1 VPRPEVL
8 EPEVLSAR
16 DPFAV
21 KLAHLMDDMIR
32 VGPYSIGLDGLLGL
46 IPGFGDI
53 AGAVIAMII
62 VLRAAQAGI
71 PRIAIARMVTNIAID
86 TFVGS
91 IPLFG
96 DAFDFAYKSNLKNL
110 RIYEDSLRRGRASRT
125 SHWLFFLGIFLGI
138 AAVIGVFA
146 YGLVAL
152 VHALVLSLHSHAA

>member
-1 VPRPEVL
+1 VPPEVL

-16 DPFAV
+16 DPFSV

-32 VGPYSIGLDGLLGL
+32 IGPYSLGLDGLIGL

-53 AGAVIAMII
+53 AGAIVAMII

-71 PRIAIARMVTNIAID
+71 PRIALARMVTNIAID

-91 IPLFG
+91 IPIFG

-110 RIYEDSLRRGRASRT
+110 RIYEDSLRRGRGART
-125 SHWLFFLGIFLGI
+125 RHWLFFIGLFLAI
-138 AAVIGVFA
+138 AVVIGVFA

>member
-1 VPRPEVL
+1 VPPEVL

-16 DPFAV
+16 DPFSV

-32 VGPYSIGLDGLLGL
+32 IGPYSLGLDGLIGL

-53 AGAVIAMII
+53 AGAIVAMII

-71 PRIAIARMVTNIAID
+71 PRIALARMVTNIAID

-91 IPLFG
+91 IPIFG

-125 SHWLFFLGIFLGI
+125 RHWLFFIGLFLAI

>member
-8 EPEVLSAR
+8 EPEVLAAR

-21 KLAHLMDDMIR
+21 KLAHLMDDAIR
-32 VGPYSIGLDGLLGL
+32 IGPYSIGLDGLLGL
-46 IPGFGDI
+46 VPGFGDI
-53 AGAVIAMII
+53 AGALIAMLI
-62 VLRAAQAGI
+62 VMRAAQAGI
-71 PRIAIARMVTNIAID
+71 PRVAIARMVTNIAID

-125 SHWLFFLGIFLGI
+125 SHWLFFLGLFVAI
-138 AAVIGVFA
+138 AAVIGIFA
-146 YGLVAL
+146 YGLAAL
-152 VHALVLSLHSHAA
+152 LHALVIGLHSHGA

>member
-1 VPRPEVL
+1 
-8 EPEVLSAR
+8 
-16 DPFAV
+16 
-21 KLAHLMDDMIR
+21 
-32 VGPYSIGLDGLLGL
+32 
-46 IPGFGDI
+46 
-53 AGAVIAMII
+53 

>member
-32 VGPYSIGLDGLLGL
+32 VGPYSIGLDGIIGL

-53 AGAVIAMII
+53 AGALIAMII

-71 PRIAIARMVTNIAID
+71 PRIAIARMVTNIAVD

-91 IPLFG
+91 IPIFG

-110 RIYEDSLRRGRASRT
+110 RIYEDSLRRGRRSRT
-125 SHWLFFLGIFLGI
+125 SHWLFFLGIFLVI

-152 VHALVLSLHSHAA
+152 IHALVVGLHSHTA